1 MSRGHGRLQRIIV
14 QTVNGTRYGC
24 TIRQLAYATYGREID
39 PTEAQLATVRS
50 VVDRLLEAGRVVE
63 RVMLGTDRYILP
75 ARPHMA
81 TRQRIRQ
88 CLDCNL
94 RWVSEE
100 RAAHPHCWSCGQ
112 PGRPARPYM

>member
-24 TIRQLAYATYGREID
+24 TVRQLAYATHGREID
-39 PTEAQLATVRS
+39 PTESQLAAVRRA
-50 VVDRLLEAGRVVE
+50 VDRLLEAGRVVE

-75 ARPHMA
+75 ANPSVA
-81 TRQRIRQ
+81 TRQRILQ
-88 CLDCNL
+88 CLACDL

-112 PGRPARPYM
+112 PGRPARPYR